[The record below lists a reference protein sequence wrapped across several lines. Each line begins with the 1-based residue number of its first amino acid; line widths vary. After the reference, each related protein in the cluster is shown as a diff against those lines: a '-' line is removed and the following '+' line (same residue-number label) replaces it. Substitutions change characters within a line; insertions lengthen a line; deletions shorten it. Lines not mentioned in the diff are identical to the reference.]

1 MTHTDSSNPPLRL
14 LAQFQDSY
22 PGHMP
27 EIVFRVPDRDMWIA
41 ARLCDADDRFSLSCV
56 EAGSAVATFTRQSA
70 KLKRT
75 IAGRPLPRWARFPAG
90 VTLVLAEAGI
100 DARGIEAVVCGDE
113 PLGPRY
119 DYALC
124 LAFASLWSALAELP
138 QPPAA
143 LQQIA
148 DTVIR
153 DYIDAS

>member
-14 LAQFQDSY
+14 LAQFQESY
-22 PGHMP
+22 PDHVP
-27 EIVFRVPDRDMWIA
+27 EIVFRVADREMWIA
-41 ARLCDADDRFSLSCV
+41 ARLCDAEDRFSLSCV

-75 IAGRPLPRWARFPAG
+75 VAGRPLPRWARFPAG
-90 VTLVLAEAGI
+90 VTLALAEVGI

-113 PLGPRY
+113 PVGPRY

-124 LAFASLWSALAELP
+124 LAFASLWSALADQP
-138 QPPAA
+138 QPPTA

-148 DTVIR
+148 DTVVR
-153 DYIDAS
+153 DYIEAT